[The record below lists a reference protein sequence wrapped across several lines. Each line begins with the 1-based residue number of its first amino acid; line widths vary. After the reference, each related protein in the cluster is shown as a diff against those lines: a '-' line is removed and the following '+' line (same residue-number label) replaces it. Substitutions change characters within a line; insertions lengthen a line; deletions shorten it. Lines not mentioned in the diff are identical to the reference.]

1 MILEP
6 PKSSSV
12 AEGQQDCHLH
22 NSGFELGIQNLL
34 EVSGF
39 QTGSISL
46 SHHSWPWS
54 IGFCFE
60 VVAV

>member
-1 MILEP
+1 M
-6 PKSSSV
+6 SSSV

-22 NSGFELGIQNLL
+22 NSGFELGIQNLF

-46 SHHSWPWS
+46 SYHSCPWS

-60 VVAV
+60 VVAI